1 MASKQHNPVIDII
14 AAAGLIVLS
23 LIFLAATLDLPEP
36 RYEPLGP
43 AAVPK
48 AISLLIL
55 VCAVVL
61 MGRGLYH
68 FIRNGG
74 FAALRSGPV
83 PGAEDPGPGYQLRPH
98 LAVMVMILLVIYIGL
113 LHWQVVGYRTGCTL
127 FMLATG
133 LLTLWYEKRAFKPF
147 HLGILL
153 VLTLLMAFGGYYVFT
168 QILVIDLP

>member
-1 MASKQHNPVIDII
+1 MASKQHNPAVDII

-23 LIFLAATLDLPEP
+23 LVFLVATLDLRESP
-36 RYEPLGP
+36 YEPLGP

-55 VCAVVL
+55 VCAMVL
-61 MGRGLYH
+61 MGRGIYK

-74 FAALRSGPV
+74 FADLRLGPNAGVEVSGPK
-83 PGAEDPGPGYQLRPH
+83 YQLRPK
-98 LAVMVMILLVIYIGL
+98 LAIMVMILLVIYIGL
-113 LHWQVVGYRTGCTL
+113 LHWQLLGYRTGCTL

-133 LLTLWYEKRAFKPF
+133 LLTLWYEKRTIKPF
-147 HLGILL
+147 HVAILL